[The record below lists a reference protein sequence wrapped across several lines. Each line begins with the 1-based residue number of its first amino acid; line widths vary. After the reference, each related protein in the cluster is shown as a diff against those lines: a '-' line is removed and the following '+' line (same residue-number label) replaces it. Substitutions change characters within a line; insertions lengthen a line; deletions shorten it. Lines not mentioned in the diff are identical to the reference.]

1 MTPIG
6 QGGLSLLCLFHVIVS
21 GMWLVAISC
30 FHNRV
35 SWFFS
40 GALVF
45 THVSLG
51 TPYCD
56 GFSFPSHV
64 VTLGLLVMTRVMATI
79 QLRLL
84 YRVRKEMGR
93 KLSRALL
100 PHAWPRE
107 AAMGLLVT
115 AVLALPFLA
124 CYMAQIIYAKVRPT
138 GSSDNVVRQLAEAMW
153 VSEAAVPIIALVM
166 IALTV
171 VLHVAD
177 IVIASVVIYQSN
189 HDVLP
194 VDEAINVLNEEGS
207 SDTE

>member
-1 MTPIG
+1 M
-6 QGGLSLLCLFHVIVS
+6 IVS
-21 GMWLVAISC
+21 GMWLVAVSC

-51 TPYCD
+51 
-56 GFSFPSHV
+56 
-64 VTLGLLVMTRVMATI
+64 LLVMTRVLATL

-93 KLSRALL
+93 KLSSALR

-107 AAMGLLVT
+107 AAIGLVAT
-115 AVLALPFLA
+115 AVLALTFLA

-138 GSSDNVVRQLAEAMW
+138 GSTDNVVRQLAEAMW
-153 VSEAAVPIIALVM
+153 VSEAAVPIIALIM
-166 IALTV
+166 IALTMA
-171 VLHVAD
+171 LHVAD
-177 IVIASVVIYQSN
+177 IIIGSVVIYQGN
-189 HDVLP
+189 HEVLP
-194 VDEAINVLNEEGS
+194 IDEAINVLNAGS
-207 SDTE
+207 SDSE